1 MTHQQAVDRHAVER
15 YLLDEMPEIERYAF
29 EEHLFDCE
37 MCADDVRIGAVMREG
52 VEAGFLPVDWCI
64 TILRSSE
71 RWLTLTIEM
80 QNRMATR
87 LFPSRSADAIVG
99 FLQHVGRE
107 LGSNP

>member
-1 MTHQQAVDRHAVER
+1 VSSVRQQIEEWRNEVAGETVVSASAVQDR
-15 YLLDEMPEIERYAF
+15 
-29 EEHLFDCE
+29 LFDLWGE
-37 MCADDVRIGAVMREG
+37 VRDTPSATL
-52 VEAGFLPVDWCI
+52 VE
-64 TILRSSE
+64 T
-71 RWLTLTIEM
+71 WLTLTIEM